1 MLCVRNFSNV
11 SLKGIWWVVLKQ
23 PIKKLFKQ
31 WSVEMVRAYMCIWIY
46 FVNWYLF
53 FIYYRNRHIVL
64 LYMYKQVINRFRFK
78 CLQFSTFSRFFLL
91 LWKSSVIVLVVWVQI
106 KVYAVIYR
114 SFRIPLR
121 LQATDLSYFYFTY
134 PFFAT
139 NQYNPI
145 RYLYRYFL
153 VLNVQLIQV
162 RLSMSGFYFIIL

>member
-11 SLKGIWWVVLKQ
+11 SLKGIWWVVPKQ
-23 PIKKLFKQ
+23 LKKLFKQ
-31 WSVEMVRAYMCIWIY
+31 WLVEIVYVHMCIWNY
-46 FVNWYLF
+46 FVNWCLF
-53 FIYYRNRHIVL
+53 FIFYRNRYIVL
-64 LYMYKQVINRFRFK
+64 LYMYKQVIIRFRFK
-78 CLQFSTFSRFFLL
+78 CLQFSTFIRVLL

>member
-1 MLCVRNFSNV
+1 MLCVCNFSNV

-31 WSVEMVRAYMCIWIY
+31 WSVEIVHVYMCIWIY

-114 SFRIPLR
+114 SFRMPQTFRIFISLIPSL
-121 LQATDLSYFYFTY
+121 
-134 PFFAT
+134 
-139 NQYNPI
+139 
-145 RYLYRYFL
+145 
-153 VLNVQLIQV
+153 QLI
-162 RLSMSGFYFIIL
+162 SIIRSDIYIGTSWFWMFN

>member
-1 MLCVRNFSNV
+1 MLFVRNFSNV
-11 SLKGIWWVVLKQ
+11 SLKGIWWVKLKQ

-31 WSVEMVRAYMCIWIY
+31 LSVEIVRVYMCIWIY
-46 FVNWYLF
+46 FVNWCLF
-53 FIYYRNRHIVL
+53 SIYYRNRYIVL
-64 LYMYKQVINRFRFK
+64 LYMYKQAIIRFRFK
-78 CLQFSTFSRFFLL
+78 CLQFSTFIRFLL

-153 VLNVQLIQV
+153 VLNLQLIHV
-162 RLSMSGFYFIIL
+162 RLSLSGFYFIIL

>member
-11 SLKGIWWVVLKQ
+11 SLKGIWWVVPKQ
-23 PIKKLFKQ
+23 LIKKLFKQ
-31 WSVEMVRAYMCIWIY
+31 WSVEIVRPYMCIWIY

-53 FIYYRNRHIVL
+53 FIHYRNRYIVL
-64 LYMYKQVINRFRFK
+64 LYMYKQVIIRFRFK

-121 LQATDLSYFYFTY
+121 PRTFRIFVSLIPSL
-134 PFFAT
+134 
-139 NQYNPI
+139 
-145 RYLYRYFL
+145 
-153 VLNVQLIQV
+153 QLI
-162 RLSMSGFYFIIL
+162 SIIRSDIYIGTSWFWMFN